1 MAHRNP
7 RPPSPFPS
15 SSFSNGGGGGGTWR
29 EDQRREQRERV
40 VIDVDELDEDPV
52 IPSQKYFLLSY
63 ILPEDMAEDEKAMG
77 RDVPEEEQR
86 NRVPMVKVRGSYRS
100 STEAAKRAEYLRKM
114 DNKVDIIMVDVG
126 KWFGLFPRDL
136 VITNDEVDVNYQHST
151 LNNMM
156 KEYKGNREEAQVKFQ
171 QRKKEMEER
180 ARYEGSKAGQEEL
193 AARREEPIALAT
205 RIRNYTE
212 HIGELEGKI
221 KEVKEWLEE
230 AVKKKASDLYT
241 EADFDF
247 SDELRQ
253 IQERIASLSAQE
265 ASSEEGKGKGKT
277 QEKSE
282 GKTDE

>member
-1 MAHRNP
+1 
-7 RPPSPFPS
+7 
-15 SSFSNGGGGGGTWR
+15 
-29 EDQRREQRERV
+29 

-77 RDVPEEEQR
+77 RDIPEEEQR

-100 STEAAKRAEYLRKM
+100 SQEAAKRAEYLRKM

-126 KWFGLFPRDL
+126 KWFGLFPRDM

-151 LNNMM
+151 LNTMM

-241 EADFDF
+241 AADFDF

-253 IQERIASLSAQE
+253 IQDRIASLSAEEQQKQS
-265 ASSEEGKGKGKT
+265 ASTSASTSES
-277 QEKSE
+277 KSE
-282 GKTDE
+282 SLKKNE